1 MPSSSLYI
9 FSVISDPA
17 VIKANNLTEN
27 IDCYTK
33 QDCYTGLSGGN
44 NVLFLYILQQKHW
57 TTNKKLFYSL
67 LNFILE
73 YFKDLFIQLQRGR
86 NKISS
91 GQLAAKCETEVY
103 CSATRGRPCL
113 TWFKSQRRNP
123 HICPTSSTLFFG
135 GGGLSFP
142 TSVISAPHTV
152 YNFTYNHTSMFIPPK
167 RQRGALNVSHGGRW
181 AMCYLRWDVCE
192 YVLVCL
198 CQILQQGTSTF
209 STYETTTSYRCHM
222 LHEGLHCQSD
232 PVYLCST
239 LCSL

>member
-1 MPSSSLYI
+1 MASSSLYI

-91 GQLAAKCETEVY
+91 GQLAAKCKTEVY

-113 TWFKSQRRNP
+113 T
-123 HICPTSSTLFFG
+123 
-135 GGGLSFP
+135 
-142 TSVISAPHTV
+142 
-152 YNFTYNHTSMFIPPK
+152 
-167 RQRGALNVSHGGRW
+167 
-181 AMCYLRWDVCE
+181 
-192 YVLVCL
+192 
-198 CQILQQGTSTF
+198 
-209 STYETTTSYRCHM
+209 
-222 LHEGLHCQSD
+222 
-232 PVYLCST
+232 
-239 LCSL
+239 